1 MTAIVLTVLPVI
13 YFTYNDVSW
22 KPIRPFEHL
31 IQNGLAY
38 IFFLLFSYFHHTVF
52 VPRWFLQKRYWR
64 YAIVTVGCV
73 LAASYFPYGIEQ
85 WARFKKNTREHIECL
100 SKTNFRGRNDAETSR
115 NAAFRCE

>member
-1 MTAIVLTVLPVI
+1 MHGIKLLTAIVLTVLPVI

-31 IQNGLAY
+31 IQNGLGY
-38 IFFLLFSYFHHTVF
+38 IFFLLFSYFNHMVF

-73 LAASYFPYGIEQ
+73 LAASYFPYRIEQ
-85 WARFKKNTREHIECL
+85 RAFFEKSRENTPI
-100 SKTNFRGRNDAETSR
+100 A
-115 NAAFRCE
+115 